1 MGKSLRG
8 KECGKGICQRKDG
21 LYYARFVWSC
31 VILFLS
37 TGAQESQQKT
47 APMIPTFIS
56 SVMRQ
61 KLNTSVC
68 TLYAILT
75 PRERLNAVCS
85 RRCFKSCWVT
95 RALKQRWTDTSMSQR
110 KRWIKLCSNFRL
122 TGLSAYKS
130 TRKWR
135 ENGIKPE
142 APNAEALDNTGFLR
156 RCSNI

>member
-8 KECGKGICQRKDG
+8 KECGKGICQRKNG

-37 TGAQESQQKT
+37 TGEQESQRRT
-47 APMIPTFIS
+47 VPMIPTYIS
-56 SVMRQ
+56 SAMKQ
-61 KLNTSVC
+61 GSNTFVC
-68 TLYAILT
+68 TPCDIPMLQ
-75 PRERLNAVCS
+75 EQSKAVCS

-135 ENGIKPE
+135 ENGVKPE
-142 APNAEALDNTGFLR
+142 APNAEALDNTGFFKEM
-156 RCSNI
+156 